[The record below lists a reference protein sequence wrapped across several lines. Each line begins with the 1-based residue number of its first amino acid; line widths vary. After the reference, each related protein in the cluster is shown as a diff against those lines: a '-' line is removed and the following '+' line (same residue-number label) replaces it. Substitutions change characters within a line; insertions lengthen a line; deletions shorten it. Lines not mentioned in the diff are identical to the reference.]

1 MRHILPALLLAALP
15 SLATA
20 DAIDF
25 RIAAGAWYQD
35 ISGDVQFDFGEP
47 LDVDDLGFDNE
58 TKGLFWASFE
68 HPVPVLP
75 NIAVAYTPVD
85 FEGTG
90 FISGN
95 VGGSTFDEVADS
107 KLQFNQT
114 DVTLYWK
121 LLDNWVNLDLGLTG
135 RYVDGEVDVK
145 GRTTGQR
152 QRVTYSG
159 PVPLLY
165 GDLAFDLPLTG
176 LTIGATGQ
184 GIQYKDSKAYDISGR
199 ISYEFAFGL
208 GLLAGYRYEKLDL
221 DADDLDGVAI
231 DVDLKGPFGAAFF
244 HF

>member
-1 MRHILPALLLAALP
+1 MKYTLPAVLLAALP
-15 SLATA
+15 SLAIA

-25 RIAAGAWYQD
+25 RIAAGAWYQEV
-35 ISGDVQFDFGEP
+35 SGDVQFDFGES
-47 LDVDDLGFDNE
+47 LDVDDLGFDKE
-58 TKGLFWASFE
+58 TKALLFASFE

-90 FISGN
+90 FLSAD
-95 VGGSTFDEVADS
+95 VGGTTFNEVADS
-107 KLQFNQT
+107 KLKFDQT
-114 DVTLYWK
+114 DLTLYWK

-135 RYVDGEVDVK
+135 RYVDGEVDVV
-145 GRTTGQR
+145 GQTTGQR
-152 QRVTYSG
+152 ERVTYSG
-159 PVPLLY
+159 PIPLLY

-176 LTIGATGQ
+176 LSIGATGQ
-184 GIQYKDSKAYDISGR
+184 GIQYKDSSAYDVSGR

-208 GLLAGYRYEKLDL
+208 GLLAGYRYLKLDL

-231 DVDLKGPFGAAFF
+231 DADIKGPFGAAFF